1 MANRYQ
7 NPVQF
12 AMEPNVVFL
21 SAHVTFGATGVPT
34 LDNINSKGI
43 CNFAVDTVTFN
54 ANSVGSSATL
64 SSVTSF
70 AGLFVGQTVSGAV
83 SGTIASIT
91 AASGLI
97 TLASGTGVPTSNAGV
112 MFVNTG
118 RYRVQFGTQAAVR
131 LDSYYKFL
139 GLSYSWDMSA
149 SSASGGALVQALSPA
164 ASDVF
169 MVQNNTRVRTIPR
182 TSTSGSTDCSLVL
195 EVGSQSNQNVFTAV
209 APVAGSGLRIV
220 FVFGNSSAV

>member
-1 MANRYQ
+1 MANRYS

-34 LDNINSKGI
+34 LDTVNSKGI
-43 CNFAVDTVTFN
+43 CNFAVDTVAFT
-54 ANSVGSSATL
+54 ANSVGSSSTL
-64 SSVTSF
+64 SSVSSF
-70 AGLFVGQTVSGAV
+70 AGLYVGQVIAGAI

-97 TLASGTGVPTSNAGV
+97 TLVSGTGVPTTNAGA
-112 MFVNTG
+112 MLANTG
-118 RYRVQFGTQAAVR
+118 RFRVQFGTQAAVR

-139 GLSYSWDMSA
+139 GLSTSWDMSA
-149 SSASGGALVQALSPA
+149 SSASGGALVQALTPA
-164 ASDVF
+164 APTIF

-182 TSTSGSTDCSLVL
+182 TSTSGSTDCSMVL
-195 EVGSQSNQNVFTAV
+195 EFGSQANQNVFTAV